1 MILYQYL
8 LYDLIAYYALVLFLT
23 DYLQKDFIG
32 CVKCD
37 NKKSK
42 KKKKIIKL
50 TAEFSGSYRFLSG
63 IKGSGLWSNR
73 MGL

>member
-42 KKKKIIKL
+42 KKKKL
-50 TAEFSGSYRFLSG
+50 
-63 IKGSGLWSNR
+63 
-73 MGL
+73 